1 MFIIKS
7 DFYKNRYYEICEKLR
22 KLTFMNF
29 CQFSSF
35 FFETLSP
42 EFTKYPYKVEL
53 DDGTIVDPLRAVHVV
68 GQISGREILTRFW
81 DTDVRLEWE
90 LTIETCKVC
99 EVLSSKEWF
108 YKPIFFKIK

>member
-1 MFIIKS
+1 MRKITEVNI
-7 DFYKNRYYEICEKLR
+7 YELLPIFK
-22 KLTFMNF
+22 
-29 CQFSSF
+29 F

-108 YKPIFFKIK
+108 YEPIFFKIK